1 VITVHARCLCGPDS
15 SFERTTIARRDPGP
29 SDVLIDIAYAGICHS
44 DIDHARSSRGKTA
57 YPLVPGHEIAGTVT
71 AVGGSVTRFK
81 RGERVG
87 VGNMVDACRECRN
100 CRAGLEQYC
109 QGKRVLAYN
118 DVGYDG
124 LPTHGGY
131 SQKIVV
137 DERFVVRIPDAIPL
151 QAAAPLLCAGITLY
165 SPLRHWK
172 VGPHSRVAIVGLGGL
187 GHIGVRMAKA
197 LGANTTVFELS
208 PQKRADALR
217 LGADDFR
224 LSSDTSVFK
233 ELAGAFDLVVST
245 VPVNVDLD
253 DYLGLLDLDGT
264 LVNLAVPTQALSL
277 SAATLLANRRSI
289 AGTRSGGLAETQEML
304 DFCAAHGIQ
313 AEVELIHADDIDAA
327 YRRLLAGDVKFR
339 FVIDN
344 ATLAES

>member
-1 VITVHARCLCGPDS
+1 VVAAT
-15 SFERTTIARRDPGP
+15 
-29 SDVLIDIAYAGICHS
+29 
-44 DIDHARSSRGKTA
+44 
-57 YPLVPGHEIAGTVT
+57 
-71 AVGGSVTRFK
+71 GSQVTRFQP
-81 RGERVG
+81 GDRVG
-87 VGNMVDACRECRN
+87 VGNMVDACRECEH

-109 QGKRVLAYN
+109 RGKRVLAYN

-124 LPTHGGY
+124 LPTYGGY

-137 DERFVVRIPDAIPL
+137 DERFVVRIPDALPL
-151 QAAAPLLCAGITLY
+151 ETAAPLLCAGITLY
-165 SPLRHWK
+165 SPLRHWR
-172 VGPHSRVAIVGLGGL
+172 VGPGSRVAVVGLGGL

-197 LGANTTVFELS
+197 MGAAVTVLELA
-208 PQKRADALR
+208 PEKRADALR
-217 LGADDFR
+217 LGAKDFR
-224 LSSDTSVFK
+224 LTSDPAVFQV
-233 ELAGAFDLVVST
+233 LANAFDLVIST

-253 DYLGLLDLDGT
+253 VYLGLLDLDGT
-264 LVNLAVPTQALSL
+264 LVSLAVPSKPLSL

-289 AGTRSGGLAETQEML
+289 AGTRSGGLPETQEML
-304 DFCAAHGIQ
+304 DFCAEHGIH

>member
-1 VITVHARCLCGPDS
+1 MITVHARCTCGPNA
-15 SFERTTIARRDPGP
+15 SFQRTTIQRRDPGP
-29 SDVLIDIAYAGICHS
+29 HDVLIDIAYAGICHS
-44 DIDHARSSRGKTA
+44 DIDHTRSTRGKST

-71 AVGGSVTRFK
+71 AIGDQVTRFQP
-81 RGERVG
+81 GDRVG
-87 VGNMVDACRECRN
+87 VGNMVDSCRQCRN
-100 CRAGLEQYC
+100 CLAGLEQYC

-124 LPTHGGY
+124 LQTYGGY

-151 QAAAPLLCAGITLY
+151 HSAAPLLCAGITLY

-172 VGPHSRVAIVGLGGL
+172 VGPNSRVAVVGLGGL
-187 GHIGVRMAKA
+187 GHIGVRMSKAFGAK
-197 LGANTTVFELS
+197 TTVLELS
-208 PQKRADALR
+208 PEKHSDAQR

-224 LSSDTSVFK
+224 LTNDPLVFK
-233 ELAGAFDLVVST
+233 ELAGTFDLVIST
-245 VPVNVDLD
+245 VPVNVDMD
-253 DYLGLLDLDGT
+253 AYLGLLDLDGT
-264 LVNLAVPTQALSL
+264 LVNLAVPAQPLTL

-289 AGTRSGGLAETQEML
+289 SGTRSGGIAETQEML
-304 DFCAAHGIQ
+304 DFCADHNIQ
-313 AEVELIHADDIDAA
+313 AEIELIHADDIDAA

>member
-1 VITVHARCLCGPDS
+1 MITVHARCTCGPNA
-15 SFERTTIARRDPGP
+15 SFQRTTIERRNPGP
-29 SDVLIDIAYAGICHS
+29 NDVLIDIAYAGICHS
-44 DIDHARSSRGKTA
+44 DIDHTRSTRGKTT
-57 YPLVPGHEIAGTVT
+57 YPLIPGHEIAGTVT
-71 AVGGSVTRFK
+71 AVGDRVTRF
-81 RGERVG
+81 RLGDRVG
-87 VGNMVDACRECRN
+87 VGNMVDACRKCRN
-100 CRAGLEQYC
+100 CLAGLEQYC

-124 LPTHGGY
+124 LQTYGGY

-137 DERFVVRIPDAIPL
+137 DEHFVVRIPDTIPL
-151 QAAAPLLCAGITLY
+151 HTAAPLLCAGITLY

-172 VGPHSRVAIVGLGGL
+172 VGAHSRVAIVGLGGL

-197 LGANTTVFELS
+197 MGATTTVLELS
-208 PQKRADALR
+208 LDKRADALR
-217 LGADDFR
+217 LGADDFQ
-224 LSSDTSVFK
+224 LTHDPSVFK
-233 ELAGAFDLVVST
+233 ALAGSFDLVIST
-245 VPVNVDLD
+245 VPVNVDMD
-253 DYLGLLDLDGT
+253 AYLGLLDLDGT
-264 LVNLAVPTQALSL
+264 LVNLAVPAQALTL

-289 AGTRSGGLAETQEML
+289 AGTRSGGLAQTQEML
-304 DFCAAHGIQ
+304 DFCARHNIH